1 MQEAKD
7 MQEAED
13 MPKSENVQKSEDVK
27 DMADAASRTDGAASV
42 ASEAYRDAMARL
54 ASAVHLVTTDGPG
67 GRAGFT
73 ASAVCSVSDA
83 PPTLLVCLNRAS
95 SAYPAFARNTRLC
108 VNTLSA
114 DQQAVAGAFGGRT
127 PMEARFAAI
136 AWRPDPAGVPVLDGA
151 LLAFS
156 CRIVQRVSA
165 GTHDVLFCEV
175 EAVAHSSGGD
185 ALVYADRRYHA
196 VPRTG
201 RSADPAKQ
209 FNALGSRQALTFA

>member
-1 MQEAKD
+1 MQEAK
-7 MQEAED
+7 D
-13 MPKSENVQKSEDVK
+13 MPKSENVQKSEDAK

-54 ASAVHLVTTDGPG
+54 ASAVHLVTTDGLG

-136 AWRPDPAGVPVLDGA
+136 AWRPDPAGVPLLDGA

-156 CRIVQRVSA
+156 CRIVRRVSA

-175 EAVAHSSGGD
+175 EALADASGGD
-185 ALVYADRRYHA
+185 ALVYAA
-196 VPRTG
+196 SAAATSPSTSSTSRTRMPG
-201 RSADPAKQ
+201 PMARTSSP
-209 FNALGSRQALTFA
+209 STS